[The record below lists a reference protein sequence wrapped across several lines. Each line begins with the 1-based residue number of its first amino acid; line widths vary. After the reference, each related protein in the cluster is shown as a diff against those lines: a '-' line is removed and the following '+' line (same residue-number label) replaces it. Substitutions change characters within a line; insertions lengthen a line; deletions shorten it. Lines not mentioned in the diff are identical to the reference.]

1 MSHMAHIG
9 NITIPADVDVWPHE
23 LKTAQ
28 ALASAGHDVRFVRK
42 SDEPH
47 MRTADLLM
55 DGITWEMK
63 APKSSQLSAVQRN
76 LRRALG
82 QSPNVVFDSR
92 RLKGLP
98 DAAVER
104 ELRKWAG
111 ELRSLRHLLF
121 VNRHGKVIEIR

>member
-1 MSHMAHIG
+1 MTHYG

-23 LKTAQ
+23 LRTAK
-28 ALASAGHDVRFVRK
+28 ALARAGHDVRFVRK

-47 MRTADLLM
+47 VRTADLLM
-55 DGITWEMK
+55 DGLTWEMK
-63 APKSSQLSAVQRN
+63 APKSGKLDAVQRN

-92 RLKGLP
+92 RMKSLP

-104 ELRKWAG
+104 ELRKWGG
-111 ELRSLRHLLF
+111 ELRSLRRLLF
-121 VNRHGKVIEIR
+121 VNRYAEVIDIR

>member
-1 MSHMAHIG
+1 MAHVG

-28 ALASAGHDVRFVRK
+28 ALAAAGHDVRFVRK

-47 MRTADLLM
+47 VRTADLLM
-55 DGITWEMK
+55 DGATWEMK
-63 APKSSQLSAVQRN
+63 APKSSQLNAVKRN
-76 LRRALG
+76 LRRALD

-111 ELRSLRHLLF
+111 ELRTLRHLLF
-121 VNRHGKVIEIR
+121 VNRHGKVVEIH

>member
-1 MSHMAHIG
+1 MSLMAYVG

-28 ALASAGHDVRFVRK
+28 ALAAAGHDVRFVRK

-47 MRTADLLM
+47 VRTADLLM
-55 DGITWEMK
+55 DGASWEMK
-63 APKSSQLSAVQRN
+63 APKSSQLNAVQRN

-82 QSPNVVFDSR
+82 QSSNVVFDSR

-121 VNRHGKVIEIR
+121 VNRHGEVVEIR